1 MLMKTLLVSL
11 GALLLLNSAPTLAAA
26 SPGAPAKAERTSG
39 AKAAMKEE
47 VDKLRLQH
55 KEQFT
60 KLHAQQK
67 DQRDKLKAEQKAQ
80 LAKLKADQH
89 VRLQKLHGQLAAID
103 PPSSGA
109 KATHSGNANP

>member
-1 MLMKTLLVSL
+1 MPVT
-11 GALLLLNSAPTLAAA
+11 
-26 SPGAPAKAERTSG
+26 SPGLKG
-39 AKAAMKEE
+39 IVAATTRLSDVMGDEGILVYAGYNINDLAGHVSYEE
-47 VDKLRLQH
+47 VVYLLWHDALPNKT
-55 KEQFT
+55 E
-60 KLHAQQK
+60 
-67 DQRDKLKAEQKAQ
+67 